1 MILLDSSG
9 WLEILEAGP
18 KTNRFEA
25 YLKKTW
31 LVSTVN
37 LFEVYRKLARRSE
50 DKALQAIAFMRK
62 GEVHPVDETI
72 ALEAGDLS
80 IKYQLAMADSLV
92 LATAFLYKVELV
104 TKDNDFQNIPNCKV
118 IV

>member
-18 KTNRFEA
+18 LAHKFED

-31 LVSTVN
+31 LVSTIN

-62 GEVHPVDETI
+62 GHLHPVDETV

-80 IKYQLAMADSLV
+80 IKYKLAMADSLV
-92 LATAFLYKVELV
+92 LATAFHYKADLV
-104 TKDNDFQNIPNCKV
+104 TKDNDFRDIPRCKV
-118 IV
+118 IG